1 MMLYHQKIDLLLS
14 GVLPYLVT
22 TGTVNPSL
30 HLKAPWRGGRLWVWA
45 GPQADL
51 VHQLKLNRVKEML
64 NN

>member
-51 VHQLKLNRVKEML
+51 VHQLK
-64 NN
+64 